1 MKHFDVPGAARH
13 TPTRQEADESSNNVL
28 VMCGSTCV
36 FCVKTR
42 QDSRAALSSGASGLR
57 TFSNSSSVS
66 SSSWQLI

>member
-1 MKHFDVPGAARH
+1 MCVTAVASVSACKTGKRFLL
-13 TPTRQEADESSNNVL
+13 TSCNVL

-42 QDSRAALSSGASGLR
+42 QDSRAALSSGASELR

-66 SSSWQLI
+66 SSSWLLI